1 VDPVGDSQVGGS
13 NLLRLAGKHGR
24 WLIKR
29 YMAKLSKIPAA
40 AKCGGGAKVIII
52 LAVAVVAMAVM
63 FLMRPTRSQMDG
75 APPEGEVTT
84 TVGELP
90 VPSHVSV
97 ANTTAPRR
105 NGAPGSTGNAP
116 SAQPQAQPALGSMPE
131 ATPATRQMVESL
143 VKLDTANGVL
153 SPEQASAWRTNLSQL
168 ISQGATALPAIREFL
183 DKNLDIEFGG
193 AGKQMLGYSSARL
206 AMIDALAQ
214 IGGPE
219 SVGLMTGVLGSTADP
234 KEIAVLARN
243 LEQLDPGAHRQ
254 ELLDAA
260 RQTLAMAAEGKLPD
274 RDVGPLFE
282 LFQSYGDSSIASELA
297 ANSKQWNYYSMFSLA
312 QLPDEAGLPTLIQ
325 IANGEG
331 GVGSGA
337 RVPALEMLAQA
348 AGQSEA
354 ARAALVDQAKRNTL
368 SAYNWAT
375 LEPILAGD
383 QVRFQDSA
391 YDPTQPQPGDVRRTH
406 ISSGNQNFY
415 SAPPLN
421 GLTADQIQQQNA
433 LIDELLK
440 VTTDPTGIQT
450 LQRSKTLLERRLSQ
464 VSGSPP
470 STPPN

>member
-1 VDPVGDSQVGGS
+1 MRRISTPATRRGGVKVVVI
-13 NLLRLAGKHGR
+13 L
-24 WLIKR
+24 
-29 YMAKLSKIPAA
+29 AA
-40 AKCGGGAKVIII
+40 AVA
-52 LAVAVVAMAVM
+52 AVALMV
-63 FLMRPTRSQMDG
+63 FLRPARTQIDG

-84 TVGELP
+84 TVGGQA
-90 VPSHVSV
+90 VPDHVSV

-105 NGAPGSTGNAP
+105 SSLPGASGTAP
-116 SAQPQAQPALGSMPE
+116 AAQLQAQPVPIALPE
-131 ATPATRQMVESL
+131 ATPATRQMVEGL
-143 VKLDTANGVL
+143 VKLDTSNGVL
-153 SPEQASAWRTNLSQL
+153 SPEQASTWRTNLSQL

-243 LEQLDPGAHRQ
+243 LEQLDPGVHRQ

-297 ANSKQWNYYSMFSLA
+297 KNSKQWNYYSMFSLA
-312 QLPDEAGLPTLIQ
+312 QLPDEAGLATLIQ

-331 GVGSGA
+331 GLGSGA

-348 AGQSEA
+348 AGQSEV
-354 ARAALVDQAKRNTL
+354 ARTALLDQAKRNTL

-375 LEPILAGD
+375 LESILAGD

-391 YDPTQPQPGDVRRTH
+391 YDATQPQAGDVRRTH

-421 GLTADQIQQQNA
+421 GLTADLIQQQNA

-440 VTTDPTGIQT
+440 VTTDQTGIQT
-450 LQRSKTLLERRLSQ
+450 LQRSKALLERRLSQ
-464 VSGSPP
+464 VSGPPP